1 MSFLV
6 RLTDA
11 IRSRESLLVVGL
23 DPNPELLDSWRR
35 DHPRHGSLL
44 SAARQ
49 WIRSVIRDTA
59 DHVCAYK
66 PSLGF
71 YQALGP
77 IGLDLL
83 REVRELIPPDLPL
96 LVDAKHGDLN
106 SASVLAQWLFRELG
120 ADAVSVTPWA
130 GQDVAAPFLLH
141 ADRGVVVVVHSSSP
155 AARRVQHHPDSD
167 RPLFLQLV
175 RDCQRWATPDQLL
188 LEVGTDDPDLL
199 ARVRNEAPGR
209 FLLLRSLW
217 SDATP
222 LEQLLAAGL
231 GPAGDDLLLPL
242 PQDRLVAPDLA
253 AGTRSLR
260 DRINAERQR
269 LLDRPDRVPS
279 DRCPLWL
286 PAPAPGDTEALILAL
301 FDQGCLLFGD
311 YVQASGEV
319 FPYYLDL
326 RTVIS
331 NPGLFQRLLHAYA
344 QAMAGLP
351 FDRLAG
357 IPYGSL
363 PTATGLS
370 LQLHRPLIYPRKE
383 TKAHGTR
390 RLIEGD
396 YNPGDRVL
404 VVDDVLI
411 SGGSMLDG
419 VDKLRRSELVVNDV
433 VVLVDHGSG
442 GRDRLEA
449 EGLRCH
455 AVLTFAGIREVLQA
469 AGRLSGEQLQ
479 RLSHG
484 ATAAAWL
491 AGAALAAAAA
501 TLPVQAAPL
510 PLRLAPL
517 LQRDGLN
524 RPCPTGVTVSET
536 LQPQREGSYGSD
548 GEAPLAT
555 ITSGWRLD
563 RRDAFSASWTAQ
575 VVPAYAS
582 CRAGAAIEGGY
593 VQLRLWDGRARLTLE
608 MTGLR
613 DPNGY
618 LPQIT
623 RAAVSGDRPVWSW
636 AGSD

>member
-11 IRSRESLLVVGL
+11 IRSRDSLLVVGL

-35 DHPRHGSLL
+35 DHPRHSSLL

-49 WIRSVIRDTA
+49 WIRSVIRDTS

-106 SASVLAQWLFRELG
+106 SASVLAHWLFRDLG

-175 RDCQRWATPDQLL
+175 RDCQRWATADQLL

-199 ARVRNEAPGR
+199 ARVRAEAPGR

-217 SDATP
+217 SDAVP

-253 AGTRSLR
+253 AATRALR

-269 LLDRPDRVPS
+269 LADRPDRVPS

-344 QAMAGLP
+344 QAMEGLP

-370 LQLHRPLIYPRKE
+370 LQLHKPLIYPRKE

-396 YNPGDRVL
+396 FEPGDRVL

-419 VDKLRRSELVVNDV
+419 VDKLRRSDLMVNDV

-442 GRDRLEA
+442 GRRRLE
-449 EGLRCH
+449 EQGLRCH
-455 AVLTFAGIREVLQA
+455 AVLTFAGIREVLQG

-479 RLSHG
+479 RLRHG
-484 ATAAAWL
+484 
-491 AGAALAAAAA
+491 AAAALLA
-501 TLPVQAAPL
+501 GVALAGLPLLAAPV
-510 PLRLAPL
+510 PLRLAPV
-517 LQRDGLN
+517 LQRDTHE
-524 RPCPTGVTVSET
+524 RRCPTAAAVIET
-536 LQPQREGSYGSD
+536 LQPQREASYGTD
-548 GEAPLAT
+548 GQADLGA
-555 ITSGWRLD
+555 IASGWRLD
-563 RRDAFSASWTAQ
+563 RRDAFSASWTARVQ
-575 VVPAYAS
+575 PAFAS
-582 CRAGAAIEGGY
+582 CRAGAASEAGH
-593 VQLRLWDGRARLTLE
+593 VQLRLWDGSARLTLE
-608 MTGLR
+608 MIVLR

-618 LPQIT
+618 MPQIT
-623 RAAVSGDRPVWSW
+623 RAAVGGGVPVWSW

>member
-1 MSFLV
+1 MSFLL
-6 RLTDA
+6 RLTEA
-11 IRSRESLLVVGL
+11 IRSRDSLLVVGL
-23 DPNPELLDSWRR
+23 DPNPELLESWRR

-106 SASVLAQWLFRELG
+106 SASVLAQWLFRDLG

-155 AARRVQHHPDSD
+155 AARRVQHHPDAE
-167 RPLFLQLV
+167 RPLFLQVV
-175 RDCQRWATPDQLL
+175 RDCQRWATADQLL
-188 LEVGTDDPDLL
+188 LEVGTDDPGLL
-199 ARVRNEAPGR
+199 GQVRAEAPGR

-217 SDATP
+217 SDAGR
-222 LEQLLAAGL
+222 LEPLLAAGL
-231 GPAGDDLLLPL
+231 GPAVDDLLLPL
-242 PQDRLVAPDLA
+242 PQDRLVAPGLA
-253 AGTRSLR
+253 ADTRALR
-260 DRINAERQR
+260 DRINRERQR
-269 LLDRPDRVPS
+269 LAERTDRVPS

-286 PAPAPGDTEALILAL
+286 PAPAPGDTDALILAL

-331 NPGLFQRLLHAYA
+331 NPALFQRLLHAYA
-344 QAMAGLP
+344 QAMEGLP

-370 LQLHRPLIYPRKE
+370 LQLHKPLIYPRKE

-396 YNPGDRVL
+396 FEPGDRVL

-419 VDKLRRSELVVNDV
+419 VDKLRRSQLVVNDV

-442 GRDRLEA
+442 GRGRLEQQ
-449 EGLRCH
+449 GLRCH
-455 AVLTFAGIREVLQA
+455 AVLTFEGIRAVLQS

-479 RLSHG
+479 RLNHG
-484 ATAAAWL
+484 S
-491 AGAALAAAAA
+491 AAAAA
-501 TLPVQAAPL
+501 LLAGVALAALPVLAAPL
-510 PLRLAPL
+510 PLRL
-517 LQRDGLN
+517 
-524 RPCPTGVTVSET
+524 
-536 LQPQREGSYGSD
+536 
-548 GEAPLAT
+548 
-555 ITSGWRLD
+555 
-563 RRDAFSASWTAQ
+563 
-575 VVPAYAS
+575 
-582 CRAGAAIEGGY
+582 
-593 VQLRLWDGRARLTLE
+593 WDGTARLTLE

-623 RAAVSGDRPVWSW
+623 RAGVNGDVPVWSW
-636 AGSD
+636 GGSD